1 MRAENFPK
9 VANING
15 ILMGATPHRDGIL
28 MAATLAA
35 NENKVAATLMPL
47 VPTVS
52 GRTRSSGG
60 EMSSVS
66 SAASRPFGCLPINWR
81 IDVHRLLRDR
91 VLRAA
96 RKRDSRTYRR
106 GGLEESL
113 SEDGEMEET

>member
-47 VPTVS
+47 VPKGSKHFTFYLQCNYSVKCKITVS
-52 GRTRSSGG
+52 VGYI
-60 EMSSVS
+60 SVT
-66 SAASRPFGCLPINWR
+66 A
-81 IDVHRLLRDR
+81 V
-91 VLRAA
+91 
-96 RKRDSRTYRR
+96 TYRLH
-106 GGLEESL
+106 GL
-113 SEDGEMEET
+113 T